1 MPLDQYDVDKE
12 EEYEVKKKDEMSF
25 WEHLEELRGR
35 ILKVGL
41 AILVGVIIAFVMG
54 ESFFLY
60 VIKAPIEKDFPT
72 YKWMC
77 DIAAKTGASGLCIT
91 PPALRLYTREL
102 GEAFF
107 KYMQVA
113 LVLGLMGAAPVI
125 FWQIWSFIKPG
136 LMEAEVKAARGF
148 VVICS
153 LLFSMG
159 VLFGYFIITPF
170 AVSFLANFTVGGI
183 GGEATLES
191 YVGYLTM
198 FTLPIG
204 LVFELPVV
212 IYFLSKVGIV
222 TPQFLK
228 TYRKHM
234 IVVLLIVSG
243 IITPSPDM
251 VSQLLVFIPLFTLYE
266 VGIVV
271 SRRVQKQRE
280 ARVKLDN

>member
-12 EEYEVKKKDEMSF
+12 EEYEVKRKDEMSF

-35 ILKVGL
+35 ILKIGL
-41 AILVGVIIAFVMG
+41 AILVGIIVSFAMG
-54 ESFFLY
+54 EPFLMS
-60 VIKAPIEKDFPT
+60 IIQAPIKNGFPT
-72 YKWMC
+72 YDWMC
-77 DIAAKTGASGLCIT
+77 NLAEKTGMKSLCIT
-91 PPALRLYTREL
+91 APNLRLYTREL

-113 LVLGLMGAAPVI
+113 LVIGLMGAAPVI

-153 LLFSMG
+153 ALFSAG

-170 AVSFLANFTVGGI
+170 AVSFLANFTFGGI

-222 TPQFLK
+222 TPEFLK
-228 TYRKHM
+228 KYRKHM
-234 IVVLLIVSG
+234 VVILLVVAG
-243 IITPSPDM
+243 VITPSPDLI
-251 VSQLLVFIPLFTLYE
+251 SQLLVFIPLFTLYE

-271 SRRVQKQRE
+271 SKRVQKQRE
-280 ARVKLDN
+280 ARAKLDA